1 MAIIRSNCEC
11 QQCELQIA
19 KMLDGKLNWCKK
31 IGNAKIN
38 GHSQWNEKGAEQER
52 GACRGR
58 AVKESALTAIPQLF
72 LEAISRLAQRSDR
85 FSNLAH

>member
-31 IGNAKIN
+31 IANAKIN
-38 GHSQWNEKGAEQER
+38 GHSQWDEKGAEQER
-52 GACRGR
+52 R
-58 AVKESALTAIPQLF
+58 A
-72 LEAISRLAQRSDR
+72 EAEGEL
-85 FSNLAH
+85 